1 MKIIRDVLS
10 VSLLSSGLFGIAV
23 LVNDKWL
30 WSVALS
36 HAYGLIGFVF
46 IDLVLVG
53 ATLKR
58 VGLAAFAAAFLA
70 VLQFG
75 AMLADLLAGA
85 PMGTPS
91 AAFRNYLLSDSSYL
105 GLLFIQIAIAIVSIG
120 GLAAPRFQ
128 RRVRL
133 SSLPHFPRH

>member
-1 MKIIRDVLS
+1 MKIVRDLLTL
-10 VSLLSSGLFGIAV
+10 SLLSSGLFGIVV

-30 WSVALS
+30 WSAARS
-36 HAYGLIGFVF
+36 HAYGLTGFVL
-46 IDLVLVG
+46 INLLLVG

-58 VGLAAFAAAFLA
+58 FSLAAFAAAFFS

-91 AAFRNYLLSDSSYL
+91 VAFRNYLLSDSSYL
-105 GLLFIQIAIAIVSIG
+105 GLLLIQIAIAIVSIG
-120 GLAAPRFQ
+120 GLAAPRFH

-133 SSLPHFPRH
+133 SSLPHFPRR